1 MLFLVLSVFLVS
13 VFPRKS
19 YFVFTNIPISHI
31 SLSIYMSLLTC
42 NGIGKFIK
50 TFTNTT
56 SFESSLEAAADEMV
70 ENENK
75 LRKSIK

>member
-1 MLFLVLSVFLVS
+1 
-13 VFPRKS
+13 
-19 YFVFTNIPISHI
+19 
-31 SLSIYMSLLTC
+31 MSLLTC

-70 ENENK
+70 ENEKK